1 MNEKTSNTARRMSAR
16 IAYPLLGLGI
26 VLLSACSATQ
36 KAQVTQ
42 TSGFLGADSAKLSVG
57 GKEQVGMRYV
67 NPAAK
72 WTQYKK
78 VLVAPVTFWGADTT
92 KVSATDQQTLVNYF
106 QQQLKTELA
115 KKFEVVD
122 QPGPGVL
129 KIAAALTDAEAA
141 TPGLRSVSMVVPQA
155 HMIAN
160 LKYLATGTFPFVG
173 AAQAE
178 MKITDAASGETLAAA
193 VDKQL
198 GGGSMAAGFQW
209 QWGDAE
215 NAINDWSKR
224 LTEKLAAWTSGAE
237 KP

>member
-1 MNEKTSNTARRMSAR
+1 MSNTQPTRAPNWIS
-16 IAYPLLGLGI
+16 YPALGLSI
-26 VLLSACSATQ
+26 VLLSGCSAVQ

-42 TSGFLGADSAKLSVG
+42 TSGFLGADSAKLVAGS
-57 GKEQVGMRYV
+57 KEQAGMRYI
-67 NPAAK
+67 NPAAQ

-78 VLVAPVTFWGADTT
+78 VLIAPVTFWGAETT
-92 KVSATDQQTLVNYF
+92 KVSAADQQALVNYF
-106 QQQLKTELA
+106 SQKLKEEVG

-129 KIAAALTDAEAA
+129 KLAVAMTDAEAA
-141 TPGLRSVSMVVPQA
+141 TPGLRSISMIIPQA
-155 HMIAN
+155 HMISN

-178 MKITDAASGETLAAA
+178 AKVSDAVSGETLAAV
-193 VDKQL
+193 VDKQI

-215 NAINDWSKR
+215 NAITDWSKR
-224 LTEKLAAWTSGAE
+224 TAEKLSKWTSGAE
-237 KP
+237 QP